1 MGPEAVHSDLAW
13 DAQPLLMGATNI
25 LSSIRS
31 LESFDDAGDIFACF
45 PNIAHRADIRS
56 GKCPHPRLEE
66 PLMLPSL
73 SLLNEPY

>member
-31 LESFDDAGDIFACF
+31 LESFNDAGDTL
-45 PNIAHRADIRS
+45 RAF
-56 GKCPHPRLEE
+56 
-66 PLMLPSL
+66 
-73 SLLNEPY
+73 